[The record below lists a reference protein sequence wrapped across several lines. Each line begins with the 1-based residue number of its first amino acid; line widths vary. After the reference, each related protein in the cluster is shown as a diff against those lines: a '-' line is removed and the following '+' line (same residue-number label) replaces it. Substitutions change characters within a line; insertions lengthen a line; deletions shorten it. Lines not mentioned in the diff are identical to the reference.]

1 MNTTVT
7 GVCFQTE
14 DPLLARLVPQAEK
27 KCLTN
32 IKDFGPDKVL
42 VEGGGYEK
50 IWLETQPMGGAMYA
64 TRNFTV
70 GLNNSLLFMRHQ
82 RADGRIPGSIAVIDG
97 AVVPQFNKFQ
107 GFCFP
112 APALDIYYLGGKDS
126 AYLEQLKTTLE
137 RFNDY
142 LWRVRDSDGDGCLES
157 WCKYDTGEDH
167 AMRYGDAPDPWEAE
181 TPPEGCTVVPMASM
195 DVMSFSYSACETL
208 AEIARLQ
215 NRGAD
220 AARWSLQ
227 AARVRISWSI
237 TCGTTPAAPALTAT
251 KTIGRSRC

>member
-32 IKDFGPDKVL
+32 IKDFGQDKVL

-82 RADGRIPGSIAVIDG
+82 RVDGRIPAASRHRRRGGAAVQQISGVLFPRPCAGS
-97 AVVPQFNKFQ
+97 
-107 GFCFP
+107 
-112 APALDIYYLGGKDS
+112 LLSGGKDP
-126 AYLEQLKTTLE
+126 AYLAQLKTTLE
-137 RFNDY
+137 RFDAY

-195 DVMSFSYSACETL
+195 DVMSYSYACRETL
-208 AEIARLQ
+208 AEIARIS
-215 NRGAD
+215 GD
-220 AARWSLQ
+220 AEAQAQWAAKPKPCRTRW
-227 AARVRISWSI
+227 
-237 TCGTTPAAPALTAT
+237 
-251 KTIGRSRC
+251 

>member
-1 MNTTVT
+1 M
-7 GVCFQTE
+7 
-14 DPLLARLVPQAEK
+14 
-27 KCLTN
+27 
-32 IKDFGPDKVL
+32 
-42 VEGGGYEK
+42 
-50 IWLETQPMGGAMYA
+50 
-64 TRNFTV
+64 
-70 GLNNSLLFMRHQ
+70 
-82 RADGRIPGSIAVIDG
+82 
-97 AVVPQFNKFQ
+97 VPQFNKFQ

-112 APALDIYYLGGKDS
+112 APALDLYYLGGKDP

-181 TPPEGCTVVPMASM
+181 TPPEGCIVVPMASM

-215 NRGAD
+215 SRGAD

-227 AARVRISWSI
+227 ATRVRDKLVDYLWDDARGACFDRDKNHRPQSVLTHNTLRCMYWNSL
-237 TCGTTPAAPALTAT
+237 PPRWRPAL
-251 KTIGRSRC
+251 